1 MEIQTLKTENMK
13 KLSKA
18 DTNEKWSRGLSK
30 MLIKK
35 CLSGSGNLCPSQV
48 ISTAT
53 FKFQQKKK
61 IFQKSECVFY
71 LIECTLYKK
80 QYIGK
85 AETDFDIRLNKHRKG
100 IKGPDEILATKHF

>member
-1 MEIQTLKTENMK
+1 MKTENVK
-13 KLSKA
+13 KLNKA
-18 DTNEKWSRGLSK
+18 DTNEKCSRCLSK

-35 CLSGSGNLCPSQV
+35 CLSRTGNLCPSQV
-48 ISTAT
+48 ISTTT
-53 FKFQQKKK
+53 FKFQQKNFF
-61 IFQKSECVFY
+61 FQKSECVFY

-100 IKGPDEILATKHF
+100 VKGPDEILASKHF

>member
-1 MEIQTLKTENMK
+1 MK

-35 CLSGSGNLCPSQV
+35 CLSGTGNLCPSQV
-48 ISTAT
+48 ISTTT

-61 IFQKSECVFY
+61 FFSE
-71 LIECTLYKK
+71 E
-80 QYIGK
+80 
-85 AETDFDIRLNKHRKG
+85 
-100 IKGPDEILATKHF
+100 

>member
-35 CLSGSGNLCPSQV
+35 CLSRTGNLCPSQV
-48 ISTAT
+48 ISTTT

-61 IFQKSECVFY
+61 FFSEEWMCF
-71 LIECTLYKK
+71 L
-80 QYIGK
+80 
-85 AETDFDIRLNKHRKG
+85 FDRMY
-100 IKGPDEILATKHF
+100 TVQ

>member
-1 MEIQTLKTENMK
+1 MK

-35 CLSGSGNLCPSQV
+35 CLSGTGNLCPSQV
-48 ISTAT
+48 ISTTT
-53 FKFQQKKK
+53 FKFQQKNFF
-61 IFQKSECVFY
+61 FQKSECVFY

-85 AETDFDIRLNKHRKG
+85 AETDFDIKRSRCKRSCKRSCKRTCKG
-100 IKGPDEILATKHF
+100 HVKDM